1 MKKAKGKKS
10 MVKEIARMF
19 QKDLSK
25 EVILDRKVNKMREQS
40 M

>member
-1 MKKAKGKKS
+1 MKKANGKKS